1 MLTTQTIEGL
11 LALRLNA
18 MAQALADQE
27 ASATYQALSFDERL
41 GLLVDHELGERENR
55 RLARYVKAAKLRIPA
70 LVEDVDF
77 RVSRGLER
85 PVILGLVECHWVTN
99 HHGIAIVGPTGTGK
113 TFLACALANAAI
125 RKGHSALYL
134 RSPRMLEELAIA
146 RVDGRFARLMASW
159 ARVEVLVVDDFL
171 LRPLTADQAA
181 DVLEIVEERTGLRS
195 TIFTSQLPIAQ
206 WHEALADPTIADAL
220 LDRITSNLIRIEL
233 HGESM
238 RRQDAKPDKATGAT
252 PRRASRSPH
261 ATNGAT
267 RAT

>member
-1 MLTTQTIEGL
+1 MLKTQTIEGL
-11 LALRLNA
+11 MALRLNA
-18 MAQALADQE
+18 MAQALADQD

-41 GLLVDHELGERENR
+41 GLLVDRELTERENR
-55 RLARYVKAAKLRIPA
+55 RLARYLKAAKLRIPA

-85 PVILGLVECHWVTN
+85 PAVLGLAECHWVTN

-159 ARVEVLVVDDFL
+159 ARVDVLVVDDLL
-171 LRPLTADQAA
+171 LRPLNSDQAA

-195 TIFTSQLPIAQ
+195 TIFTSQLPLAQ
-206 WHEALADPTIADAL
+206 WHEALAEPTIADAL

-238 RRQDAKPDKATGAT
+238 RRQDKGADNIADST
-252 PRRASRSPH
+252 HRTESTSA
-261 ATNGAT
+261 
-267 RAT
+267 RATKAGTAK